1 MRESFNLVIIGHSL
15 LYKFGRNPMRIT
27 PTNEETKL
35 ESNDFIVSKTD
46 DKGKITYCNEIFMSI
61 AGYKEEE
68 LIGQNHNIIRH
79 PDMPKVAFK
88 LAWELIQNGKEFF
101 GFVKNMKKDGGFYWV
116 FANITP
122 DYDEN
127 QHIIGYT
134 SVRRKP
140 NENAIETII
149 PLYKKLLELE
159 MASGMKTSEEFLRDF
174 LIQNN
179 TNYDDLIISL
189 QG

>member
-1 MRESFNLVIIGHSL
+1 
-15 LYKFGRNPMRIT
+15 
-27 PTNEETKL
+27 
-35 ESNDFIVSKTD
+35 
-46 DKGKITYCNEIFMSI
+46 
-61 AGYKEEE
+61 
-68 LIGQNHNIIRH
+68 
-79 PDMPKVAFK
+79 

-159 MASGMKTSEEFLRDF
+159 MASGIKTSEEFLSDF

>member
-1 MRESFNLVIIGHSL
+1 MQ
-15 LYKFGRNPMRIT
+15 IT
-27 PTNEETKL
+27 PTNAETKL

-46 DKGKITYCNEIFMSI
+46 SKGKITYCNEIFMSI

-68 LIGQNHNIIRH
+68 LMGKNHNIIRH

-122 DYDEN
+122 DYDEH

-159 MASGMKTSEEFLRDF
+159 MASGIKTSEEFLSDF

>member
-1 MRESFNLVIIGHSL
+1 MQ
-15 LYKFGRNPMRIT
+15 IT
-27 PTNEETKL
+27 PTNAETKL

-46 DKGKITYCNEIFMSI
+46 SKGKITYCNEIFMSI

-68 LIGQNHNIIRH
+68 LMGKNHNIIRH

-159 MASGMKTSEEFLRDF
+159 MASGMKTSEEFLSDF

>member
-1 MRESFNLVIIGHSL
+1 MQ
-15 LYKFGRNPMRIT
+15 IT
-27 PTNEETKL
+27 PTNAETKL

-46 DKGKITYCNEIFMSI
+46 SKGKITYCNEIFMSI

-68 LIGQNHNIIRH
+68 LMGKNHNIIRH

-159 MASGMKTSEEFLRDF
+159 MASGIKTSEEFLSDF

>member
-1 MRESFNLVIIGHSL
+1 
-15 LYKFGRNPMRIT
+15 MRIT
-27 PTNEETKL
+27 PTNAETKL
-35 ESNDFIVSKTD
+35 QSNDLIVSKTD
-46 DKGKITYCNEIFMSI
+46 SKGKITYCNEIFMSI
-61 AGYKEEE
+61 AGYKEQE
-68 LIGQNHNIIRH
+68 LMGKNHNIIRH

-127 QHIIGYT
+127 QSIIGYT

-140 NENAIETII
+140 NENAIQTII
-149 PLYKKLLELE
+149 PLYEKLLELE
-159 MASGMKTSEEFLRDF
+159 AHSGMKTSEDFLNDF

-179 TNYDDLIISL
+179 TNYDDLIINL